1 MLTRIRAK
9 NFRLFKELDLE
20 LAKGVPTVL
29 IGPNASGKS
38 SVLELVDIG
47 AQIANGQNLVS
58 IFNSQRGGLAD
69 VQSRFGHGEVW
80 LEFEFST
87 PEGSLSYS
95 ATIASQ
101 RGGGVQFRDERA
113 IQDGLTIFASSRATS
128 LAEFEPAKHSTF
140 MSGGVHQRDPT
151 ISGVLSDAAEPS
163 LWNLEKGRDRGKDST
178 DALDRKDVERRIGLL
193 RLLRSKMESMRF
205 HASFPT
211 KPKWLEQSTL
221 EGPRTST
228 VIGPASSLERTGHNL
243 VNYLYNLSINNPDI
257 WNQIVHTFRQEF
269 PDAKELLFPADAG
282 GGRIALAIRDRRF
295 SKQWMY
301 AYQMSDGMV
310 QLLCV
315 LAALVVPPSTASV
328 VALDEPDD
336 HMHPSAVRSI
346 VSAGNAI
353 AVHTPVIVATHNDRV
368 LDVLAD
374 PAESIRVCTSDEN
387 GSHIQ
392 KLDGDTL
399 RSWLE
404 EYDPSDLR
412 RKGMLDPGNAETL
425 LGKGK

>member
-1 MLTRIRAK
+1 
-9 NFRLFKELDLE
+9 
-20 LAKGVPTVL
+20 
-29 IGPNASGKS
+29 
-38 SVLELVDIG
+38 
-47 AQIANGQNLVS
+47 
-58 IFNSQRGGLAD
+58 
-69 VQSRFGHGEVW
+69 
-80 LEFEFST
+80 
-87 PEGSLSYS
+87 
-95 ATIASQ
+95 
-101 RGGGVQFRDERA
+101 
-113 IQDGLTIFASSRATS
+113 
-128 LAEFEPAKHSTF
+128 
-140 MSGGVHQRDPT
+140 
-151 ISGVLSDAAEPS
+151 
-163 LWNLEKGRDRGKDST
+163 
-178 DALDRKDVERRIGLL
+178 
-193 RLLRSKMESMRF
+193 
-205 HASFPT
+205 
-211 KPKWLEQSTL
+211 
-221 EGPRTST
+221 
-228 VIGPASSLERTGHNL
+228 
-243 VNYLYNLSINNPDI
+243 
-257 WNQIVHTFRQEF
+257 
-269 PDAKELLFPADAG
+269 
-282 GGRIALAIRDRRF
+282 
-295 SKQWMY
+295 MY